1 MKQALFLIVL
11 LSLAGRLWAV
21 SEALFTSVT
30 GKVEIKGHKG
40 HMLRIAH
47 KDVTVVEGERIIT
60 GANAQATL
68 QTFDGSEI
76 QISPNT
82 DVWME
87 KLRKPDAND
96 KVIQFKMEMGQLMAQ
111 VKHLFSA
118 QSSFEISAGGV
129 VCGVR
134 GTQYQVKYD
143 PSTHTVYLGVL
154 DGTVYAGSN
163 GKRGITAR
171 AAARSFETAF
181 RSAGPTMGFREKPP
195 KARPQEFLPIHSMR
209 WKISFRSAFPPT
221 ITGSSPIPRWRVPS
235 GSNCRPIFRPG
246 RTYHDPGNLPE
257 KGHARNR
264 PVHNCPP
271 RQRGPTE
278 PGFHLRRM
286 ESNYTTQQ
294 TQSST
299 SYGSEY

>member
-163 GKRGITAR
+163 GQTRDYGKGSSEVFRNGVPVGGANNGIQGETPEGKTASIFADSLDEMEDQFQVGLPSNDNR
-171 AAARSFETAF
+171 LFTDPSVEGSVRVKLSANI
-181 RSAGPTMGFREKPP
+181 SAGED
-195 KARPQEFLPIHSMR
+195 
-209 WKISFRSAFPPT
+209 
-221 ITGSSPIPRWRVPS
+221 VP
-235 GSNCRPIFRPG
+235 
-246 RTYHDPGNLPE
+246 
-257 KGHARNR
+257 
-264 PVHNCPP
+264 
-271 RQRGPTE
+271 
-278 PGFHLRRM
+278 
-286 ESNYTTQQ
+286 
-294 TQSST
+294 
-299 SYGSEY
+299 